1 MNARKCRFLL
11 KLGIAPWCVFA
22 AAVLQTLAFSPS
34 TLAQEL
40 KPIADD
46 TLGAESSV
54 VTPTSPQADRI
65 DGGAIRGANVFH
77 SFSKFDIGEGREAYF
92 ANPSGIENILSRV
105 TGNDA
110 SRIFGKLGV
119 LGNANLFL
127 INPNGIIFGRNAS
140 LDVRGSFVGTTANA
154 IGFGNQGFFSAT
166 NPNTPALLTVNP
178 SAFFFNQIAAA
189 PIQNNSVATAG
200 TAPVGG
206 NASGLRVSDGKSL
219 LLLGGDI
226 QINGGR
232 LRAYGGRVELGGLA
246 SPGTVRLQVDGNNLS
261 LSFPDNVTRANV
273 SLTNGASIRV
283 EAAGGGSIAVNARN
297 LDILGASTLS
307 AGIGEGLGSVGA
319 VAGDITVD
327 ATEAMRVRQLSKIQN
342 AVGSNA
348 TGNSGNLILTTGSL
362 FVTDGSQLNAST
374 FGQGNAGVVF
384 INARDRIFFDGG
396 DAISAVNE
404 TAIGKGGDI
413 RITTNSLSLTNGSQ
427 LLASTNGQGDA
438 GNVIIDA
445 RDHVSFDGTPSNGYI
460 SGAFSTVNETAIGK
474 GGDIRITTNSLSL
487 TNGSQLQTSTNGQG
501 DAGNVIIDARDHV
514 SFSDSSFVSGTLFV
528 SGAFSTVNETAIGKG
543 GDIRITTNSLSLTN
557 GSQLQTST
565 DGQGD
570 AGNVIIDARDHVSFD
585 GTISNGSGSGVFS
598 TVEKT
603 GIGKGGD
610 IHITTESLSLING
623 SQLQAL
629 TNGQGDAGNVII
641 NARERVFLDKGVAF
655 SSVLETG
662 RGKGGDIRITTGS
675 LSLTNGGQLLADTN
689 GQGDAGNVII
699 DARDT
704 VSLQGVGDDGF
715 SSLIG
720 TYTSSEAGKGG
731 RITVSTADFR
741 VADGANVDAR
751 TYSSRSSGS
760 ITINA
765 NTFNATNGGQ
775 VITTTES
782 SGQAG
787 NITLNITQSL
797 TLSNS
802 DPTYADRLARFG
814 DARFGGRVG
823 NVGAASGLFASTNS
837 GAEGKGGDIVVNSSK
852 LTVQDNAR
860 IAVNSQGSGQGGNIK
875 IQAGNLTLNNQA
887 LISAETFSSQ
897 GGNIEIGLKDILLLR
912 QGSRISTN
920 AGTAQQGGDG
930 GNITINTPSGF
941 IVAVPSENSDI
952 TANAYT
958 GTGGRVQ
965 INAFGIYGTQFR
977 EQENPQTSDIT
988 ASSQFGR
995 NGTVELNTPEIDPNS
1010 ALINLPTVPVDTELA
1025 QGCNSPNYAKSS
1037 FIITGRG
1044 GLPPNPK
1051 DILTPDAIEVDW
1063 VTLNPEID
1071 KNSRTNISTNPN
1083 TTPPAPIV
1091 EATGWVFGPKGE
1103 VIFTAQA
1110 PTQQQNSWQTL
1121 PKCHEK

>member
-1 MNARKCRFLL
+1 MNALLCRFLL

-22 AAVLQTLAFSPS
+22 AAVLQTLAFSAS

-65 DGGAIRGANVFH
+65 DGGAIRGANLFH
-77 SFSKFDIGEGREAYF
+77 SFSQFDIGEGREAYF
-92 ANPSGIENILSRV
+92 ANPSGVENILSRV

-154 IGFGNQGFFSAT
+154 IGFGNQGFFNAT

-189 PIQNNSVATAG
+189 PIQNNSVAPAG
-200 TAPVGG
+200 TAPTGSPT
-206 NASGLRVSDGKSL
+206 SGLRVPDGRSL
-219 LLLGGDI
+219 LLLGGNVSM
-226 QINGGR
+226 NGGR
-232 LRAYGGRVELGGLA
+232 LNAFGGRVELGGLA
-246 SPGTVRLQVDGNNLS
+246 EVGTVGLNVDSSLLS
-261 LSFPDNVTRANV
+261 LSFPDAVAWADVFLSNASRVDVRA
-273 SLTNGASIRV
+273 G
-283 EAAGGGSIAVNARN
+283 GGGSIAINARF
-297 LDILGASTLS
+297 LDISGESLLL
-307 AGIGEGLGSVGA
+307 AGIRQGLGTASSQ
-319 VAGDITVD
+319 AGDITLN
-327 ATEAMRVRQLSKIQN
+327 ATEALRVSQSSYILN
-342 AVGSNA
+342 EVASNA
-348 TGNSGNLILTTGSL
+348 IGNSGSVIITTGSL
-362 FVTDGSQLNAST
+362 FVTDFSQLSAST
-374 FGQGNAGVVF
+374 FGQGSAGSLI
-384 INARDRIFFDGG
+384 INARDRVFFDG
-396 DAISAVNE
+396 ISSDGSSSSGVYSVVGLRGS
-404 TAIGKGGDI
+404 GKGGEI
-413 RITTNSLSLTNGSQ
+413 RISARSLEVTNGAR
-427 LLASTNGQGDA
+427 LDTNTSGKGDA
-438 GNVIIDA
+438 GSIYIDV
-445 RDHVSFDGTPSNGYI
+445 RDTVSLNGDYT
-460 SGAFSTVNETAIGK
+460 SA
-474 GGDIRITTNSLSL
+474 LSSVSK
-487 TNGSQLQTSTNGQG
+487 NGS
-501 DAGNVIIDARDHV
+501 
-514 SFSDSSFVSGTLFV
+514 
-528 SGAFSTVNETAIGKG
+528 
-543 GDIRITTNSLSLTN
+543 
-557 GSQLQTST
+557 
-565 DGQGD
+565 
-570 AGNVIIDARDHVSFD
+570 
-585 GTISNGSGSGVFS
+585 
-598 TVEKT
+598 
-603 GIGKGGD
+603 
-610 IHITTESLSLING
+610 
-623 SQLQAL
+623 
-629 TNGQGDAGNVII
+629 
-641 NARERVFLDKGVAF
+641 
-655 SSVLETG
+655 
-662 RGKGGDIRITTGS
+662 GKGGDIRITTGEFLLTNNAQLNS
-675 LSLTNGGQLLADTN
+675 YTNGKGDAGNIVINARSRVFLDGTDSRVFPDGAIEGDLIGSAVNTVVASAGIGKGGDLRINTRELSLTNGAQLQTSTYGQGSAGNIIINARDRVSLGGFERKIDNGGSNSAVLSRVEQTGIGKGGDLRINTNSLSITN
-689 GQGDAGNVII
+689 GSQLVANSRGQGSAGNII
-699 DARDT
+699 INAPDT
-704 VSLQGVGDDGF
+704 VLLQGTGNGF
-715 SSLIG
+715 SSLITTG
-720 TYTSSEAGKGG
+720 ITSKLGG
-731 RITVSTADFR
+731 EGGSIIVSTGDFR
-741 VADGANVDAR
+741 VADGAVVDAR
-751 TYSSRSSGS
+751 TRGS
-760 ITINA
+760 KPGGSVTINA
-765 NTFNATNGGQ
+765 NTFQATNGGQ
-775 VITTTES
+775 VTTTTES

-787 NITLNITQSL
+787 NITLNVPGNV
-797 TLSNS
+797 TLSGS
-802 DPTYADRLARFG
+802 DPTYGERLARFG
-814 DARFGGRVG
+814 DARFGGKVG
-823 NVGAASGLFASTNS
+823 NVGAASGLFASINPE
-837 GAEGKGGDIVVNSSK
+837 AEGNGGDIVVNSRN
-852 LTVQDNAR
+852 LAVQDGAR

-952 TANAYT
+952 TANAFT

-977 EQENPQTSDIT
+977 EKENPQTSDIT

-995 NGTVELNTPEIDPNS
+995 NGTVELNTPDIDPNS

-1025 QGCNSPNYAKSS
+1025 QGCNSPNYAQSS

-1110 PTQQQNSWQTL
+1110 PTQHQNSWQTL